1 MILSSKIHASKYK
14 LDMKSIK
21 DSFNFCHHYA
31 SILPC
36 VLQNWTNF
44 VIACVNEYNG
54 GYKYGNFQAYEL
66 LRRRYCLSLWYF
78 PIFFCLSPLWK
89 TQRVTDPVA
98 KPNVLWRQRQKQE
111 LLETKTLG
119 YLTLKGFKEIE
130 LNGPGTDAVEKNENP
145 YVELIFEWSLPGIS
159 LAEARDKKY
168 ECLKVY
174 VRHSKPRIIIS

>member
-1 MILSSKIHASKYK
+1 MLV
-14 LDMKSIK
+14 
-21 DSFNFCHHYA
+21 FCRGY
-31 SILPC
+31 C

-78 PIFFCLSPLWK
+78 PVFFCLSPLWK
-89 TQRVTDPVA
+89 TQRVIEPVA
-98 KPNVLWRQRQKQE
+98 KPNVLWGQRQKQE

-130 LNGPGTDAVEKNENP
+130 LNGPGTDAAEKNENP
-145 YVELIFEWSLPGIS
+145 YVELLQFSNDHCLGSVI
-159 LAEARDKKY
+159 AEARDKKY
-168 ECLKVY
+168 ECLKIY